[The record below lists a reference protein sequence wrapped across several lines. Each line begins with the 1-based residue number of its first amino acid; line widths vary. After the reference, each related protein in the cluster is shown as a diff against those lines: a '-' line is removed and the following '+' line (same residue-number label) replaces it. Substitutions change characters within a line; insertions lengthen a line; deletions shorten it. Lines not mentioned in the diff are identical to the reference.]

1 MISLKKNSTAILFW
15 LSRKKKVNKLSWY
28 HPKLSYKRT
37 WKTFIITGIIDGHP
51 AKTKAGELSIV
62 PKEIQILAPCMKILP
77 TTGLVD
83 QSFKYR
89 HRHVDLM
96 LNPQVRSI
104 FYTKS
109 KIVNSI
115 RQYLNSEFLNHSSVI
130 LEFLGQGSNI

>member
-1 MISLKKNSTAILFW
+1 MSTTFGNHWINQFLYEYVLFIW
-15 LSRKKKVNKLSWY
+15 FL
-28 HPKLSYKRT
+28 
-37 WKTFIITGIIDGHP
+37 ITGILDGHP

-104 FYTKS
+104 FYTRS

-115 RQYLNSEFLNHSSVI
+115 RQYLNSEFLNHSSAM
-130 LEFLGQGSNI
+130 LEFLGQGQIYK